1 MPLTRTRPE
10 RGLGILGRLPVNP
23 RLAAISGP
31 LRDSVFPLK
40 DGSLTIGR
48 EISNLLILDDSLAS
62 AQHCE
67 LKCDAEGA
75 CVLRDL
81 GSASGT
87 FVNGLPVTERVLV
100 TGDQVVVGG
109 SVFVFHSEEVKENES
124 GTIVLSETA
133 KAVSEAAAKTRMRG
147 VDVRYLQ
154 PDALAA
160 LPSGERTAR
169 DLQTLVKISTA
180 IGSIRDVES
189 LQWQLLG
196 MIFDVVPG
204 ERGAILVG
212 SDPEEFSSVV
222 AWDRVA
228 GPQHAVP
235 VDRELARQVLEEGVA
250 ILSNEKNGGAAVSAA
265 ASSSASAADEDDEDK
280 DSDSEVNAR
289 AKEAEAKKSVVH
301 SLMCV
306 PLLNLD
312 KAIGLIY
319 LDTTNPTARFT
330 NEDLQL
336 VTAIAGIA
344 SMALESARQVEWLGS
359 ENQRLRAEVDL
370 DHDMVGDS
378 AAMRDVYQLIE
389 RVAATDS
396 TVLVYGESG
405 TGKELC
411 ARAIHRNSPR
421 RDHPFVAIN
430 CAALTETL
438 LESELFGHER
448 GAFTGAVTQKRGQ
461 LEMANTGTIFLDEM
475 GEISPALQAKLLRVL
490 QERDFMR
497 VGGTR
502 SISLNI
508 RVIAATNKNLLTA
521 TREGTFRE
529 DLYYRLNVVAITMP
543 PLRDRKE
550 DIPQLANYFGAKYA
564 EKCNR
569 RIMGITPDAGNL
581 LKQYDWP
588 GNIRELENAIERA
601 VVLGSSGMI
610 LPEDLPEALHETS
623 GQSMRSST
631 YHEAVRQ
638 LKRQLILTAMDQSEG
653 KITEAARLLG
663 VHANYLHRLI
673 RNLDLRLTLKK
684 RNQG

>member
-1 MPLTRTRPE
+1 MARNSGPLT
-10 RGLGILGRLPVNP
+10 PVNP

-31 LRDSVFPLK
+31 LRDSVFPLQ
-40 DGSLTIGR
+40 DGSLSIGR
-48 EISNLLILDDSLAS
+48 EFSNQLIIDDSLVS
-62 AQHCE
+62 LQHCK
-67 LKCDAEGA
+67 LSCDANGM
-75 CVLRDL
+75 CVVRDL

-87 FVNGLPVTERVLV
+87 FVNGLPVSERTLAS
-100 TGDQVVVGG
+100 GDQIVVGG
-109 SVFVFHSEEVKENES
+109 SVFVFHAEE
-124 GTIVLSETA
+124 GTDSTPGTVELSD
-133 KAVSEAAAKTRMRG
+133 AAGGAGDAAQTRLRG
-147 VDVRYLQ
+147 EDVRYLQ

-169 DLQTLVKISTA
+169 DLQTLLKISTA
-180 IGSIRDVES
+180 IGSIRNVES

-196 MIFDVVPG
+196 MIFDVVPA
-204 ERGAILVG
+204 ERGAILAG
-212 SDPEEFSSVV
+212 TDPEEFSSVV

-228 GPQHAVP
+228 GPQHSVQ

-250 ILSNEKNGGAAVSAA
+250 ILSNDAA
-265 ASSSASAADEDDEDK
+265 ETPQTPP
-280 DSDSEVNAR
+280 
-289 AKEAEAKKSVVH
+289 VH
-301 SLMCV
+301 SLICV
-306 PLLNLD
+306 PLLSLN
-312 KAIGLIY
+312 KTIGLIY
-319 LDTTNPTARFT
+319 LNTANPAARFT

-344 SMALESARQVEWLGS
+344 SMAMESARQVEWLGS
-359 ENQRLRAEVDL
+359 ENMRLRAEVDL
-370 DHDMVGDS
+370 DHDMVGES
-378 AAMRDVYQLIE
+378 EPMREVYQLIE
-389 RVAATDS
+389 RVAATDT
-396 TVLVYGESG
+396 TVLIYGESG
-405 TGKELC
+405 TGKELA
-411 ARAIHRNSPR
+411 ARAIHRNSAR
-421 RDHPFVAIN
+421 RDQPFVAIN

-461 LEMANTGTIFLDEM
+461 LEMANAGTIFLDEM

-502 SISLNI
+502 SMPLNI
-508 RVIAATNKNLLTA
+508 RVIAATNKNLLKA
-521 TREGTFRE
+521 TKDGTFRE

-543 PLRDRKE
+543 ALRDHKE
-550 DIPQLANYFGAKYA
+550 DIPLLANYFAAKCA

-569 RIMGITPDAGNL
+569 RIMGVSPDAGTL

-610 LPEDLPEALHETS
+610 LPEDLPETLHETPAN
-623 GQSMRSST
+623 SMRSST

-663 VHANYLHRLI
+663 VHSNYLHRLI

>member
-1 MPLTRTRPE
+1 M
-10 RGLGILGRLPVNP
+10 NP

-31 LRDSVFPLK
+31 LRDSVFPLQ

-48 EISNLLILDDSLAS
+48 EISNQLILNDTMVSP
-62 AQHCE
+62 QHCKLTRE
-67 LKCDAEGA
+67 PDGA
-75 CVLRDL
+75 CVVHDL

-87 FVNGLPVTERVLV
+87 FVNGLPVTERIIVA
-100 TGDQVVVGG
+100 GDQVVVGA
-109 SVFVFHSEEVKENES
+109 STFVFHDEEAKESES
-124 GTIVLSETA
+124 GTIVLSETD
-133 KAVSEAAAKTRMRG
+133 KAVSDAAAKTRLRG

-212 SDPEEFSSVV
+212 SDPEEFSSIV

-228 GPQHAVP
+228 GPQHAVS
-235 VDRELARQVLEEGVA
+235 VDRDLARQVLDEGVA
-250 ILSNEKNGGAAVSAA
+250 ILSNERNGGST
-265 ASSSASAADEDDEDK
+265 SAADAGK
-280 DSDSEVNAR
+280 PA
-289 AKEAEAKKSVVH
+289 VH

-306 PLLNLD
+306 PLLNHD

-378 AAMRDVYQLIE
+378 AAMREVYQLIE
-389 RVAATDS
+389 RVASTES

-411 ARAIHRNSPR
+411 ARAIHRNSNR
-421 RDHPFVAIN
+421 RDQAFVAIN

-461 LEMANTGTIFLDEM
+461 LEMANSGTIFLDEM

-502 SISLNI
+502 SIPLNI

-521 TREGTFRE
+521 TRDGTFRE

-550 DIPQLANYFGAKYA
+550 DIPQLANYFAAKYS

-569 RIMGITPDAGNL
+569 RIMGISTDAGTL

-610 LPEDLPEALHETS
+610 LPEDLPEALHETPA
-623 GQSMRSST
+623 QSMRSST

-663 VHANYLHRLI
+663 VHSNYLHRLI
-673 RNLDLRLTLKK
+673 RNLDLRLALKK

>member
-1 MPLTRTRPE
+1 
-10 RGLGILGRLPVNP
+10 VNP

-31 LRDSVFPLK
+31 LRDSVFPFQ

-48 EISNLLILDDSLAS
+48 EMSNQLILNDSLVS
-62 AQHCE
+62 PQHCKLTIE
-67 LKCDAEGA
+67 SDGA
-75 CVLRDL
+75 CVVRDL
-81 GSASGT
+81 ESTSGT
-87 FVNGLPVTERVLV
+87 FVNGLPVTDRILV

-109 SVFVFHSEEVKENES
+109 SVFAFHNEETKENET
-124 GTIVLSETA
+124 GTIILSETA
-133 KAVSEAAAKTRMRG
+133 KAVSEAAAKTRLRG
-147 VDVRYLQ
+147 EDVRYLQ

-196 MIFDVVPG
+196 MIFDVVPA

-250 ILSNEKNGGAAVSAA
+250 ILSNEKNGASAISKSEELDEDESDDSDAEVRNVAVS
-265 ASSSASAADEDDEDK
+265 
-280 DSDSEVNAR
+280 
-289 AKEAEAKKSVVH
+289 EAGKPAVH

-312 KAIGLIY
+312 KAIGLVY
-319 LDTTNPTARFT
+319 LDTTSPTARFT

-378 AAMRDVYQLIE
+378 KPMRDVYQLIE
-389 RVAATDS
+389 RVATTDS

-411 ARAIHRNSPR
+411 ARAVHRNSPR
-421 RDHPFVAIN
+421 RDQPFVAIN
-430 CAALTETL
+430 CAALTESL

-475 GEISPALQAKLLRVL
+475 GEISSALQAKLLRVL

-502 SISLNI
+502 SLPLNI
-508 RVIAATNKNLLTA
+508 RVIAATNKDLLQA
-521 TREGTFRE
+521 TRQGTFRE

-543 PLRDRKE
+543 SLRDHKE
-550 DIPQLANYFGAKYA
+550 DIPQLANYFAAKYA

-569 RIMGITPDAGNL
+569 QIMGVSPDAGTL

-610 LPEDLPEALHETS
+610 LPEDLPETLHETPA
-623 GQSMRSST
+623 QSMRSST

-638 LKRQLILTAMDQSEG
+638 IKRQLILTAMDQSEG

>member
-1 MPLTRTRPE
+1 M
-10 RGLGILGRLPVNP
+10 
-23 RLAAISGP
+23 
-31 LRDSVFPLK
+31 
-40 DGSLTIGR
+40 LTIGR
-48 EISNLLILDDSLAS
+48 EHSNQLILDDSLVS
-62 AQHCE
+62 PQHCKLTLE
-67 LKCDAEGA
+67 ADGA
-75 CVLRDL
+75 CVARDL
-81 GSASGT
+81 ASVSGT
-87 FVNGLPVTERVLV
+87 FVNGLPVTERILV
-100 TGDQVVVGG
+100 AGDQLVVGG
-109 SVFVFHSEEVKENES
+109 SVFVFHEEEAKENET
-124 GTIVLSETA
+124 GTIVLSDTA
-133 KAVSEAAAKTRMRG
+133 KAVIDAAAKTRLKG
-147 VDVRYLQ
+147 GDVRYLQ

-160 LPSGERTAR
+160 LPTGERTAR

-196 MIFDVVPG
+196 MIFDVVPA

-235 VDRELARQVLEEGVA
+235 VDRDLARQVLEEGVA
-250 ILSNEKNGGAAVSAA
+250 ILSNEKNGGAATTAP
-265 ASSSASAADEDDEDK
+265 EE
-280 DSDSEVNAR
+280 SDGATEKHA
-289 AKEAEAKKSVVH
+289 VH

-306 PLLNLD
+306 PMLNPD

-319 LDTTNPTARFT
+319 LDTTNPGARFSD
-330 NEDLQL
+330 EDLQL

-378 AAMRDVYQLIE
+378 AAMREVYQLIE
-389 RVAATDS
+389 RVATTDS

-411 ARAIHRNSPR
+411 ARAIHRNSAR
-421 RDHPFVAIN
+421 RDQPFVAIN

-461 LEMANTGTIFLDEM
+461 LEMANAGTIFLDEM

-502 SISLNI
+502 SIPLNI

-550 DIPQLANYFGAKYA
+550 DIPQLANYFAAKYA
-564 EKCNR
+564 DKCNR
-569 RIMGITPDAGNL
+569 RIMGISPDAGTL

-610 LPEDLPEALHETS
+610 LPEDLPETLHETPA
-623 GQSMRSST
+623 QSMRSST

-663 VHANYLHRLI
+663 VHSNYLHRLI

>member
-1 MPLTRTRPE
+1 MPPTPPQPRYE
-10 RGLGILGRLPVNP
+10 AGILGRLPVNP
-23 RLAAISGP
+23 RLSAISGP
-31 LRDSVFPLK
+31 LRDSVFPLQ
-40 DGSLTIGR
+40 DGSLTLGR
-48 EISNLLILDDSLAS
+48 EISNQLILNDTMVSP
-62 AQHCE
+62 QHCKLTRE
-67 LKCDAEGA
+67 PDGA
-75 CVLRDL
+75 CVVHDL

-87 FVNGLPVTERVLV
+87 FVNGLPVTERIIVA
-100 TGDQVVVGG
+100 GDQVVVGA
-109 SVFVFHSEEVKENES
+109 STFVFHDEEAKESES
-124 GTIVLSETA
+124 GTIVLSETD
-133 KAVSEAAAKTRMRG
+133 KAVSDAAAKTRLRG

-212 SDPEEFSSVV
+212 SDPEEFSSIV

-228 GPQHAVP
+228 GPQHAVS
-235 VDRELARQVLEEGVA
+235 VDRDLARQVLEEGVA
-250 ILSNEKNGGAAVSAA
+250 ILSNERNGG
-265 ASSSASAADEDDEDK
+265 SASGADAGK
-280 DSDSEVNAR
+280 PA
-289 AKEAEAKKSVVH
+289 VH

-389 RVAATDS
+389 RVASTES

-411 ARAIHRNSPR
+411 ARAIHRNSNR
-421 RDHPFVAIN
+421 RDQPFVAIN

-461 LEMANTGTIFLDEM
+461 LEMANSGTIFLDEM
-475 GEISPALQAKLLRVL
+475 GEISPALQSKLLRVL

-502 SISLNI
+502 SIPLNI

-550 DIPQLANYFGAKYA
+550 DIPQLANYFGAKYS
-564 EKCNR
+564 ERCNR
-569 RIMGITPDAGNL
+569 RIMGISADAGTL

-610 LPEDLPEALHETS
+610 LPEDLPEALHETPA
-623 GQSMRSST
+623 QSMRSST

-663 VHANYLHRLI
+663 VHSNYLHRLI
-673 RNLDLRLTLKK
+673 RNLDLRLALKK

>member
-1 MPLTRTRPE
+1 MPPPRPSSKK
-10 RGLGILGRLPVNP
+10 GRELRAITPVNP

-31 LRDSVFPLK
+31 LRDSVFPFQ

-48 EISNLLILDDSLAS
+48 EISNQLILNDTLVS
-62 AQHCE
+62 AQHCKLTVE
-67 LKCDAEGA
+67 PDGA
-75 CVLRDL
+75 CVVHDL
-81 GSASGT
+81 GSVSGT
-87 FVNGLPVTERVLV
+87 FVNGLPVTERIVV
-100 TGDQVVVGG
+100 AGDQVVVGT
-109 SVFVFHSEEVKENES
+109 STFVFHDEEVKENETGS
-124 GTIVLSETA
+124 IVLSEMT
-133 KAVSEAAAKTRMRG
+133 KAVSDAAAKTRLRG
-147 VDVRYLQ
+147 EDVRYLQ

-196 MIFDVVPG
+196 MIFDVVPA

-228 GPQHAVP
+228 GPQHAVQ

-250 ILSNEKNGGAAVSAA
+250 ILSNEKNGGAAA
-265 ASSSASAADEDDEDK
+265 SASGVADGENGK
-280 DSDSEVNAR
+280 PA
-289 AKEAEAKKSVVH
+289 VH

-319 LDTTNPTARFT
+319 LDTTNPSARFT

-344 SMALESARQVEWLGS
+344 SMAFESARQVEWLGS

-389 RVAATDS
+389 RVATSDS

-411 ARAIHRNSPR
+411 ARAIHRNSSR
-421 RDHPFVAIN
+421 RDQPFVAIN

-461 LEMANTGTIFLDEM
+461 LEMANSGTIFLDEM

-497 VGGTR
+497 VGGTK

-550 DIPQLANYFGAKYA
+550 DIPQLANYFAAKYA
-564 EKCNR
+564 ERCNR
-569 RIMGITPDAGNL
+569 KIMGISPDAGTL

-601 VVLGSSGMI
+601 VVLGSSGII
-610 LPEDLPEALHETS
+610 LPEDLPETLHETPA
-623 GQSMRSST
+623 QSMRSST

-663 VHANYLHRLI
+663 VHSNYLHRLI
-673 RNLDLRLTLKK
+673 RNLDLRLALKK
-684 RNQG
+684 KSQG

>member
-1 MPLTRTRPE
+1 MDGYRDLAASRSYGACQGVDVNYAAYPS
-10 RGLGILGRLPVNP
+10 GLGEGQELRAITPVNP

-31 LRDSVFPLK
+31 LRDSVFPFQE
-40 DGSLTIGR
+40 GSLTVGR
-48 EISNLLILDDSLAS
+48 EISNQLILNDTLVSP
-62 AQHCE
+62 QHCKLTRE
-67 LKCDAEGA
+67 PDGA
-75 CVLRDL
+75 CVVHDL

-87 FVNGLPVTERVLV
+87 FVNGLPVTERIVV
-100 TGDQVVVGG
+100 AGDQVVVGA
-109 SVFVFHSEEVKENES
+109 STFVFHDEEEKENETGS
-124 GTIVLSETA
+124 IVLSEMT
-133 KAVSEAAAKTRMRG
+133 KAVSDAAAKTRLRG
-147 VDVRYLQ
+147 EDVRYLQ

-196 MIFDVVPG
+196 MIFDVVPA

-250 ILSNEKNGGAAVSAA
+250 ILSNEKNGGA
-265 ASSSASAADEDDEDK
+265 SASGAQSAEGADGK
-280 DSDSEVNAR
+280 PA
-289 AKEAEAKKSVVH
+289 VH

-312 KAIGLIY
+312 KAIGLVY
-319 LDTTNPTARFT
+319 LDTTNPSARFT

-344 SMALESARQVEWLGS
+344 SMAFESARQVEWLGS

-378 AAMRDVYQLIE
+378 AAMREVYQLIE
-389 RVAATDS
+389 RVATSES

-421 RDHPFVAIN
+421 RDQPFVALN

-461 LEMANTGTIFLDEM
+461 LEMANSGTIFLDEM

-550 DIPQLANYFGAKYA
+550 DIPQLANYFAAKYS

-569 RIMGITPDAGNL
+569 QIMGISPDAGTL

-601 VVLGSSGMI
+601 VVLGSSGII
-610 LPEDLPEALHETS
+610 LPEDLPETLHETPA
-623 GQSMRSST
+623 QSMRSST

-673 RNLDLRLTLKK
+673 RNLDLRMALKK
-684 RNQG
+684 KSQG

>member
-1 MPLTRTRPE
+1 MVSPQHCKLTREP
-10 RGLGILGRLPVNP
+10 
-23 RLAAISGP
+23 
-31 LRDSVFPLK
+31 D
-40 DGSLTIGR
+40 
-48 EISNLLILDDSLAS
+48 
-62 AQHCE
+62 
-67 LKCDAEGA
+67 GA
-75 CVLRDL
+75 CVVHDL

-87 FVNGLPVTERVLV
+87 FVNGLPVTERIIVA
-100 TGDQVVVGG
+100 GDQVVVGA
-109 SVFVFHSEEVKENES
+109 STFVFHDEEAKESES
-124 GTIVLSETA
+124 GTIVLSETD
-133 KAVSEAAAKTRMRG
+133 KAVSDAAAKTRLRG

-212 SDPEEFSSVV
+212 SDPEEFSSIV

-228 GPQHAVP
+228 GPQHAVS
-235 VDRELARQVLEEGVA
+235 VDRDLARQVLDEGVA
-250 ILSNEKNGGAAVSAA
+250 ILSNERNGG
-265 ASSSASAADEDDEDK
+265 SASAADAGK
-280 DSDSEVNAR
+280 PA
-289 AKEAEAKKSVVH
+289 VH

-306 PLLNLD
+306 PLLNHD

-378 AAMRDVYQLIE
+378 SAMREVYQLIE
-389 RVAATDS
+389 RVASTES

-411 ARAIHRNSPR
+411 ARAIHRNSNR
-421 RDHPFVAIN
+421 RDQPFVAIN

-461 LEMANTGTIFLDEM
+461 LEMANSGTIFLDEM

-502 SISLNI
+502 SIPLNI

-550 DIPQLANYFGAKYA
+550 DIPQLANYFAAKYS

-569 RIMGITPDAGNL
+569 RIMGISTDAGTL

-610 LPEDLPEALHETS
+610 LPEDLPEALHETPA
-623 GQSMRSST
+623 QSMRSST

-663 VHANYLHRLI
+663 VHSNYLHRLI
-673 RNLDLRLTLKK
+673 RNLDLRLALKK

>member
-1 MPLTRTRPE
+1 
-10 RGLGILGRLPVNP
+10 VNP

-31 LRDSVFPLK
+31 LRDSVFPLN

-48 EISNLLILDDSLAS
+48 EISNQLILNDALVSP
-62 AQHCE
+62 QHCKLTRE
-67 LKCDAEGA
+67 RDGA
-75 CVLRDL
+75 CVVHDL

-87 FVNGLPVTERVLV
+87 FVNGLPVTERIIVA
-100 TGDQVVVGG
+100 GDQVIVGA
-109 SVFVFHSEEVKENES
+109 SVFVFHDEEAKESES

-133 KAVSEAAAKTRMRG
+133 KAVSDAAAKTRLRG

-228 GPQHAVP
+228 GPQHAVA

-250 ILSNEKNGGAAVSAA
+250 ILSNEKNGGAP
-265 ASSSASAADEDDEDK
+265 ASAEGD
-280 DSDSEVNAR
+280 
-289 AKEAEAKKSVVH
+289 AEKPAVH

-378 AAMRDVYQLIE
+378 AAMREVYQLIE
-389 RVAATDS
+389 RVATTDS

-411 ARAIHRNSPR
+411 ARAIHRNSNR
-421 RDHPFVAIN
+421 RDQPFVAIN

-461 LEMANTGTIFLDEM
+461 LEMANSGTIFLDEM

-502 SISLNI
+502 SIPLNI

-550 DIPQLANYFGAKYA
+550 DIPQLANYFGAKYS
-564 EKCNR
+564 ERCNR
-569 RIMGITPDAGNL
+569 RIMGISADAGTL

-610 LPEDLPEALHETS
+610 LPEDLPEALHETPA
-623 GQSMRSST
+623 QSMRSST

-663 VHANYLHRLI
+663 VHSNYLHRLI

>member
-1 MPLTRTRPE
+1 
-10 RGLGILGRLPVNP
+10 VNP
-23 RLAAISGP
+23 RLSAISGP
-31 LRDSVFPLK
+31 LRDSIFPLK

-48 EISNLLILDDSLAS
+48 EISNQLILDDSLVS
-62 AQHCE
+62 LQHCE
-67 LKCDAEGA
+67 LKCDAAGA
-75 CVLRDL
+75 CVVRDL
-81 GSASGT
+81 DSASGT
-87 FVNGLPVTERVLV
+87 FVNGLPVTERILMP
-100 TGDQVVVGG
+100 GDQIVVGG

-124 GTIVLSETA
+124 GTIVLSDLAGAATE
-133 KAVSEAAAKTRMRG
+133 AAKTRLRG
-147 VDVRYLQ
+147 EEVRYLH

-196 MIFDVVPG
+196 MIFDVVPA

-222 AWDRVA
+222 AWDRVS

-250 ILSNEKNGGAAVSAA
+250 ILSNEKNGGVAA
-265 ASSSASAADEDDEDK
+265 ASKSESASASDEDEDPGSAADVK
-280 DSDSEVNAR
+280 SQG
-289 AKEAEAKKSVVH
+289 AEAKKPAVR

-306 PLLNLD
+306 PLLNQS

-378 AAMRDVYQLIE
+378 APMRDVYQLIE
-389 RVAATDS
+389 RVASTES

-421 RDHPFVAIN
+421 RDQPFVAIN

-461 LEMANTGTIFLDEM
+461 LEMANSGTIFLDEM

-502 SISLNI
+502 SITLNI

-550 DIPQLANYFGAKYA
+550 DIPQLANYFGAKHA

-569 RIMGITPDAGNL
+569 RIMGISPDAGNL

-610 LPEDLPEALHETS
+610 LPEDLPEALHETPA
-623 GQSMRSST
+623 QSMRSST

-663 VHANYLHRLI
+663 VHSNYLHRLI

>member
-1 MPLTRTRPE
+1 
-10 RGLGILGRLPVNP
+10 
-23 RLAAISGP
+23 
-31 LRDSVFPLK
+31 
-40 DGSLTIGR
+40 
-48 EISNLLILDDSLAS
+48 
-62 AQHCE
+62 
-67 LKCDAEGA
+67 
-75 CVLRDL
+75 
-81 GSASGT
+81 
-87 FVNGLPVTERVLV
+87 
-100 TGDQVVVGG
+100 
-109 SVFVFHSEEVKENES
+109 
-124 GTIVLSETA
+124 
-133 KAVSEAAAKTRMRG
+133 
-147 VDVRYLQ
+147 
-154 PDALAA
+154 
-160 LPSGERTAR
+160 
-169 DLQTLVKISTA
+169 
-180 IGSIRDVES
+180 
-189 LQWQLLG
+189 
-196 MIFDVVPG
+196 
-204 ERGAILVG
+204 
-212 SDPEEFSSVV
+212 
-222 AWDRVA
+222 
-228 GPQHAVP
+228 
-235 VDRELARQVLEEGVA
+235 VA
-250 ILSNEKNGGAAVSAA
+250 ILSNEKNGGEKNGGAA
-265 ASSSASAADEDDEDK
+265 ASGSGSK
-280 DSDSEVNAR
+280 V
-289 AKEAEAKKSVVH
+289 KAEKPAVH

-319 LDTTNPTARFT
+319 LDTTNPAARFS

-378 AAMRDVYQLIE
+378 AAMREVYQLIE
-389 RVAATDS
+389 RVASTDS

-411 ARAIHRNSPR
+411 ARAIHRNSNR
-421 RDHPFVAIN
+421 RDQPFVAIN

-461 LEMANTGTIFLDEM
+461 LEMANSGTIFLDEM

-497 VGGTR
+497 VGGTK
-502 SISLNI
+502 SIPLNI
-508 RVIAATNKNLLTA
+508 RVIAATNKNLLIA

-550 DIPQLANYFGAKYA
+550 DIPQLANYFAAKYA
-564 EKCNR
+564 ERCNR
-569 RIMGITPDAGNL
+569 RIMGISADAGTL

-610 LPEDLPEALHETS
+610 LPEDLPEALHETPA
-623 GQSMRSST
+623 QSMRSST

-663 VHANYLHRLI
+663 VHSNYLHRLI
-673 RNLDLRLTLKK
+673 RNLDLRMTLKK
-684 RNQG
+684 KNQG

>member
-1 MPLTRTRPE
+1 MPPTPPQPRYE
-10 RGLGILGRLPVNP
+10 AGILGRLPVNP
-23 RLAAISGP
+23 RLSAISGP
-31 LRDSVFPLK
+31 LRDSVFPLQ
-40 DGSLTIGR
+40 DGSLTLGR
-48 EISNLLILDDSLAS
+48 EISNQLILNDTMVSP
-62 AQHCE
+62 QHCKLTRE
-67 LKCDAEGA
+67 PDGA
-75 CVLRDL
+75 CVVHDL

-87 FVNGLPVTERVLV
+87 FVNGLPVTERIIVA
-100 TGDQVVVGG
+100 GDQVVVGA
-109 SVFVFHSEEVKENES
+109 STFVFHDEEAKESET
-124 GTIVLSETA
+124 GTIVLSETD
-133 KAVSEAAAKTRMRG
+133 KAVSDAAAKTRLRG

-212 SDPEEFSSVV
+212 SDPEEFSSIV

-228 GPQHAVP
+228 GPQHAVS
-235 VDRELARQVLEEGVA
+235 VDRDLARQVLEEGVA
-250 ILSNEKNGGAAVSAA
+250 ILSNERNGG
-265 ASSSASAADEDDEDK
+265 SASGADAGK
-280 DSDSEVNAR
+280 PA
-289 AKEAEAKKSVVH
+289 VH

-378 AAMRDVYQLIE
+378 AAMREVYQLIE
-389 RVAATDS
+389 RVASTES

-411 ARAIHRNSPR
+411 ARAIHRNSNR
-421 RDHPFVAIN
+421 RDQPFVAIN

-502 SISLNI
+502 SIPLNI

-550 DIPQLANYFGAKYA
+550 DIPQLANYFGAKYS
-564 EKCNR
+564 ERCNR
-569 RIMGITPDAGNL
+569 RIMGISADAGTL

-610 LPEDLPEALHETS
+610 LPEDLPEALHETPA
-623 GQSMRSST
+623 QSMRSST

-663 VHANYLHRLI
+663 VHSNYLHRLI
-673 RNLDLRLTLKK
+673 RNLDLRLALKK

>member
-1 MPLTRTRPE
+1 MPPTRTRPE
-10 RGLGILGRLPVNP
+10 TRLEYWALTPVNP

-31 LRDSVFPLK
+31 LRDSVFPLQ

-48 EISNLLILDDSLAS
+48 EISNQLILDDSLVS
-62 AQHCE
+62 PQHCKLTRE
-67 LKCDAEGA
+67 SDGA
-75 CVLRDL
+75 CVVHDF

-87 FVNGLPVTERVLV
+87 FVNGLPVTERIIVA
-100 TGDQVVVGG
+100 GDQVVVGG
-109 SVFVFHSEEVKENES
+109 STFVFHDEEAKESET

-133 KAVSEAAAKTRMRG
+133 KAVSDAAAKTRLRG

-212 SDPEEFSSVV
+212 SDPEEFSSIV
-222 AWDRVA
+222 AWDRIA
-228 GPQHAVP
+228 GPQHAVS
-235 VDRELARQVLEEGVA
+235 VDRELARQVLDEGVA
-250 ILSNEKNGGAAVSAA
+250 ILSNEKNGGAV
-265 ASSSASAADEDDEDK
+265 ASSSSSKPDKGKPDKGEPEKAKADKAE
-280 DSDSEVNAR
+280 SDGGGPEKPA
-289 AKEAEAKKSVVH
+289 VH

-378 AAMRDVYQLIE
+378 AAMREVYQLIE
-389 RVAATDS
+389 RVASTDS

-421 RDHPFVAIN
+421 RDQPFVAIN

-461 LEMANTGTIFLDEM
+461 LEMANSGTIFLDEM
-475 GEISPALQAKLLRVL
+475 GEISPALQSKLLRVL

-502 SISLNI
+502 SIPLNI

-564 EKCNR
+564 ERCNR
-569 RIMGITPDAGNL
+569 RIM
-581 LKQYDWP
+581 
-588 GNIRELENAIERA
+588 
-601 VVLGSSGMI
+601 
-610 LPEDLPEALHETS
+610 
-623 GQSMRSST
+623 
-631 YHEAVRQ
+631 
-638 LKRQLILTAMDQSEG
+638 
-653 KITEAARLLG
+653 
-663 VHANYLHRLI
+663 
-673 RNLDLRLTLKK
+673 
-684 RNQG
+684 

>member
-1 MPLTRTRPE
+1 VSCALVPDE
-10 RGLGILGRLPVNP
+10 RYGACQRVDVNYAAYPPQFEEGWELWAATTVNP

-31 LRDSVFPLK
+31 LRDSVFPFK

-48 EISNLLILDDSLAS
+48 EVSNQLILDDSLVS
-62 AQHCE
+62 PQHCKLTRE
-67 LKCDAEGA
+67 SDGA
-75 CVLRDL
+75 YVAHDL

-87 FVNGLPVTERVLV
+87 FVNGLPVTERILV
-100 TGDQVVVGG
+100 PGDQLVVGG
-109 SVFVFHSEEVKENES
+109 SVFVFHDEEVKESET

-133 KAVSEAAAKTRMRG
+133 KAVSDAAAKTRLKG
-147 VDVRYLQ
+147 GDVKYLQ

-180 IGSIRDVES
+180 IGSVRDVES

-196 MIFDVVPG
+196 MIFDVVPA

-212 SDPEEFSSVV
+212 SDPEEFSSIG

-235 VDRELARQVLEEGVA
+235 VDRDLARQVLEEGVA
-250 ILSNEKNGGAAVSAA
+250 ILSNEKNGGTT
-265 ASSSASAADEDDEDK
+265 AST
-280 DSDSEVNAR
+280 SEPGESEPEKPA
-289 AKEAEAKKSVVH
+289 VH

-306 PLLNLD
+306 PLNNLD

-319 LDTTNPTARFT
+319 LDTTNAGARFSD
-330 NEDLQL
+330 EDLQL

-378 AAMRDVYQLIE
+378 AAMREVYQLIE
-389 RVAATDS
+389 RVATTDS

-421 RDHPFVAIN
+421 RDQPFVAIN

-461 LEMANTGTIFLDEM
+461 LEMANSGTIFLDEM

-502 SISLNI
+502 SIPLNI

-550 DIPQLANYFGAKYA
+550 DIPQLANYFAAKYA

-569 RIMGITPDAGNL
+569 RIMGISTDAGTL

-588 GNIRELENAIERA
+588 GNVRELENALERA

-610 LPEDLPEALHETS
+610 LPEDLPETLHETPA
-623 GQSMRSST
+623 QSMRSST

-663 VHANYLHRLI
+663 VHSNYLHRLI
-673 RNLDLRLTLKK
+673 RNLDLRMALKK
-684 RNQG
+684 KSQG

>member
-1 MPLTRTRPE
+1 
-10 RGLGILGRLPVNP
+10 
-23 RLAAISGP
+23 
-31 LRDSVFPLK
+31 
-40 DGSLTIGR
+40 
-48 EISNLLILDDSLAS
+48 
-62 AQHCE
+62 
-67 LKCDAEGA
+67 
-75 CVLRDL
+75 
-81 GSASGT
+81 
-87 FVNGLPVTERVLV
+87 
-100 TGDQVVVGG
+100 
-109 SVFVFHSEEVKENES
+109 
-124 GTIVLSETA
+124 
-133 KAVSEAAAKTRMRG
+133 
-147 VDVRYLQ
+147 
-154 PDALAA
+154 
-160 LPSGERTAR
+160 
-169 DLQTLVKISTA
+169 
-180 IGSIRDVES
+180 
-189 LQWQLLG
+189 

-250 ILSNEKNGGAAVSAA
+250 ILSNEKNGGVIA
-265 ASSSASAADEDDEDK
+265 SASVSEEDEPEDDEAEGRK
-280 DSDSEVNAR
+280 AEVGKVEKA
-289 AKEAEAKKSVVH
+289 AVH

-378 AAMRDVYQLIE
+378 APMRDVYQLIE
-389 RVAATDS
+389 RVASTDS

-461 LEMANTGTIFLDEM
+461 LEMANSGTIFLDEM

-569 RIMGITPDAGNL
+569 RIMGISADAGTL

-610 LPEDLPEALHETS
+610 LPEDLPEALHETPA
-623 GQSMRSST
+623 QSMRSST

-663 VHANYLHRLI
+663 VHSNYLHRLI

>member
-1 MPLTRTRPE
+1 M
-10 RGLGILGRLPVNP
+10 
-23 RLAAISGP
+23 
-31 LRDSVFPLK
+31 FPLK

-48 EISNLLILDDSLAS
+48 EISNQLILDDSLVS
-62 AQHCE
+62 LQHCE
-67 LKCDAEGA
+67 LQCDAAGA
-75 CVLRDL
+75 CVVRDL
-81 GSASGT
+81 DSASGT
-87 FVNGLPVTERVLV
+87 FVNGLPVSERILMP
-100 TGDQVVVGG
+100 GDQVVVGG

-124 GTIVLSETA
+124 GTIVLKDLAGAARE
-133 KAVSEAAAKTRMRG
+133 AAKTRLR
-147 VDVRYLQ
+147 DEEVRYLH

-196 MIFDVVPG
+196 MIFDVAPA

-222 AWDRVA
+222 AWDRVS

-250 ILSNEKNGGAAVSAA
+250 ILSNEKNGGVAAASAA
-265 ASSSASAADEDDEDK
+265 ASASDEDE
-280 DSDSEVNAR
+280 DSDSEVDV
-289 AKEAEAKKSVVH
+289 KSQDAEAKRAEVH

-306 PLLNLD
+306 PLLNLS

-389 RVAATDS
+389 RVASTDS
-396 TVLVYGESG
+396 TVLIYGESG

-421 RDHPFVAIN
+421 RDQPFVAIN

-461 LEMANTGTIFLDEM
+461 LEMANSGTIFLDEM

-502 SISLNI
+502 SIALNI

-569 RIMGITPDAGNL
+569 RIMGISPDAGTL

-610 LPEDLPEALHETS
+610 LPEDLPEALHETPA
-623 GQSMRSST
+623 QSMRSST

-663 VHANYLHRLI
+663 VHSNYLHRLI

>member
-1 MPLTRTRPE
+1 MPPTPPQPRYE
-10 RGLGILGRLPVNP
+10 AGILGRLPVNP
-23 RLAAISGP
+23 RLSAISGP
-31 LRDSVFPLK
+31 LRDSVFPLQ
-40 DGSLTIGR
+40 DGSLTLGR
-48 EISNLLILDDSLAS
+48 EISNQLILNDTMVSP
-62 AQHCE
+62 QHCKLTRE
-67 LKCDAEGA
+67 PDGA
-75 CVLRDL
+75 CVVHDL

-87 FVNGLPVTERVLV
+87 FVNGLPVTERIIVA
-100 TGDQVVVGG
+100 GDQVVVGA
-109 SVFVFHSEEVKENES
+109 STFVFHDEEAKESES
-124 GTIVLSETA
+124 GTIVLSETD
-133 KAVSEAAAKTRMRG
+133 KAISDAAAKTRLRG

-212 SDPEEFSSVV
+212 SDPEEFSSIV

-228 GPQHAVP
+228 GPQHAVS
-235 VDRELARQVLEEGVA
+235 VDRDLARQVLEEGVA
-250 ILSNEKNGGAAVSAA
+250 ILSNERNGG
-265 ASSSASAADEDDEDK
+265 SASGADAGK
-280 DSDSEVNAR
+280 PA
-289 AKEAEAKKSVVH
+289 VH

-378 AAMRDVYQLIE
+378 AAMREVYQLIE
-389 RVAATDS
+389 RVASTES

-411 ARAIHRNSPR
+411 ARAIHRNSNR
-421 RDHPFVAIN
+421 RDQPFVAIN

-502 SISLNI
+502 SIPLNI

-550 DIPQLANYFGAKYA
+550 DIPQLANYFGAKYS
-564 EKCNR
+564 ERCNR
-569 RIMGITPDAGNL
+569 RIMGISADAGTL

-610 LPEDLPEALHETS
+610 LPEDLPEALHETPA
-623 GQSMRSST
+623 QSMRSST

-663 VHANYLHRLI
+663 VHSNYLHRLI
-673 RNLDLRLTLKK
+673 RNLDLRLALKK

>member
-1 MPLTRTRPE
+1 M
-10 RGLGILGRLPVNP
+10 NP

-31 LRDSVFPLK
+31 LRDSTFPFE

-48 EISNLLILDDSLAS
+48 EMSNQLILDDSLVS
-62 AQHCE
+62 PQHCKLTRE
-67 LKCDAEGA
+67 ADGA
-75 CVLRDL
+75 VVVHDL
-81 GSASGT
+81 GSTSGT
-87 FVNGLPVTERVLV
+87 FVNGLPVTERIVV
-100 TGDQVVVGG
+100 AGDQVVVGG
-109 SVFVFHSEEVKENES
+109 SVFVFHDEEAKENET

-133 KAVSEAAAKTRMRG
+133 KAVSDAAAKTRLKG
-147 VDVRYLQ
+147 GDVRYLQ

-196 MIFDVVPG
+196 MIFDVVPA

-222 AWDRVA
+222 AWDRVS

-235 VDRELARQVLEEGVA
+235 VDRDLARQVLEEGVA
-250 ILSNEKNGGAAVSAA
+250 ILSNEKNGGAV
-265 ASSSASAADEDDEDK
+265 SASA
-280 DSDSEVNAR
+280 SEAGEG
-289 AKEAEAKKSVVH
+289 EAEKRAVH

-306 PLLNLD
+306 PLNNLD

-319 LDTTNPTARFT
+319 LDTTNPGARFSD
-330 NEDLQL
+330 EDLQL

-378 AAMRDVYQLIE
+378 AAMREVYQLIE
-389 RVAATDS
+389 RVATTDS

-411 ARAIHRNSPR
+411 ARAIHRNSGR
-421 RDHPFVAIN
+421 RDQPFVAIN

-461 LEMANTGTIFLDEM
+461 LEMANSGTIFLDEM

-502 SISLNI
+502 SIPLNI

-550 DIPQLANYFGAKYA
+550 DIPQLANYFAAKYA

-569 RIMGITPDAGNL
+569 RIMGISTDAGTL

-588 GNIRELENAIERA
+588 GNVRELENALERA

-610 LPEDLPEALHETS
+610 LPEDLPETLHETPA
-623 GQSMRSST
+623 QSMRSST

-663 VHANYLHRLI
+663 VHSNYLHRLI
-673 RNLDLRLTLKK
+673 RNLDLRMALKK
-684 RNQG
+684 KSQG

>member
-1 MPLTRTRPE
+1 
-10 RGLGILGRLPVNP
+10 VNP

-31 LRDSVFPLK
+31 LRDSVFPLQ

-48 EISNLLILDDSLAS
+48 EISNQLILNDTMVSP
-62 AQHCE
+62 QHCKLTRE
-67 LKCDAEGA
+67 PDGA
-75 CVLRDL
+75 CVVHDL

-87 FVNGLPVTERVLV
+87 FVNGLPVTERIIVV
-100 TGDQVVVGG
+100 GDQVVVGA
-109 SVFVFHSEEVKENES
+109 STFVFHDEEAKESES
-124 GTIVLSETA
+124 GTIVLSETD
-133 KAVSEAAAKTRMRG
+133 KAVSDAAAKTRLRG

-212 SDPEEFSSVV
+212 SDPEEFSSIV

-228 GPQHAVP
+228 GPQHAVS
-235 VDRELARQVLEEGVA
+235 VDRDLARQVLDEGVA
-250 ILSNEKNGGAAVSAA
+250 ILSNERNGG
-265 ASSSASAADEDDEDK
+265 SASAADAGK
-280 DSDSEVNAR
+280 PA
-289 AKEAEAKKSVVH
+289 VH

-306 PLLNLD
+306 PLLNHD

-378 AAMRDVYQLIE
+378 SAMREVYQLIE
-389 RVAATDS
+389 RVASTES

-411 ARAIHRNSPR
+411 ARAIHRNSNR
-421 RDHPFVAIN
+421 RDQPFVAIN

-461 LEMANTGTIFLDEM
+461 LEMANSGTIFLDEM

-502 SISLNI
+502 SIPLNI

-550 DIPQLANYFGAKYA
+550 DIPQLANYFAAKYS

-569 RIMGITPDAGNL
+569 RIMGISTDAGTL

-610 LPEDLPEALHETS
+610 LPEDLPEALHETPA
-623 GQSMRSST
+623 QSMRSST

-663 VHANYLHRLI
+663 VHSNYLHRLI
-673 RNLDLRLTLKK
+673 RNLDLRLALKK

>member
-1 MPLTRTRPE
+1 M
-10 RGLGILGRLPVNP
+10 NP

-31 LRDSVFPLK
+31 LRDSVFPFQ

-48 EISNLLILDDSLAS
+48 EISNQLILNDSLVS
-62 AQHCE
+62 PQHCRLTIE
-67 LKCDAEGA
+67 TDGA
-75 CVLRDL
+75 CVVRDL
-81 GSASGT
+81 ESVSGT
-87 FVNGLPVTERVLV
+87 FVNGLPVTERIVV
-100 TGDQVVVGG
+100 AGDQVVVGG
-109 SVFVFHSEEVKENES
+109 SVFAFHSEEAKENES
-124 GTIVLSETA
+124 GTIVLSDTA
-133 KAVSEAAAKTRMRG
+133 KAVSEAAAKTRLRG
-147 VDVRYLQ
+147 EDVRYLQ

-196 MIFDVVPG
+196 MIFDVVPA

-228 GPQHAVP
+228 GPQHVVP

-250 ILSNEKNGGAAVSAA
+250 ILSNEKNGGTAVSKSEEAEEDE
-265 ASSSASAADEDDEDK
+265 SDDSETEVSESSAKNDHKAA
-280 DSDSEVNAR
+280 
-289 AKEAEAKKSVVH
+289 VH

-312 KAIGLIY
+312 KAIGLVY
-319 LDTTNPTARFT
+319 LDTTSPTARFT

-378 AAMRDVYQLIE
+378 GPMREVYQLIE
-389 RVAATDS
+389 RVASSDT

-421 RDHPFVAIN
+421 RDQPFVAIN

-461 LEMANTGTIFLDEM
+461 LEMANSGTIFLDEM

-543 PLRDRKE
+543 SLRDHKE
-550 DIPQLANYFGAKYA
+550 DIPQLASYFAAKHA

-569 RIMGITPDAGNL
+569 QIMGVSLDAGTL

-610 LPEDLPEALHETS
+610 LPEDLPETLHETPA
-623 GQSMRSST
+623 QSMRSST

-663 VHANYLHRLI
+663 VHSNYLHRLI